1 MLAGFQPSRTCF
13 LSVVLTFLGL
23 SVFLLPCKLD
33 VLVTS
38 SGATGVLVV
47 DAVDESEKFATL
59 AKLNDLMHVDGVQ
72 FAAGTSVLTIT
83 SWQDAGK
90 ACGAAAQEVVSW
102 MNARLGPSCHPPLFR
117 YPSTARPGAFYF

>member
-1 MLAGFQPSRTCF
+1 MLS
-13 LSVVLTFLGL
+13 SVVLTFLGFRG
-23 SVFLLPCKLD
+23 VFFPLCKLI

-83 SWQDAGK
+83 KWQDTGK
-90 ACGAAAQEVVSW
+90 VCGAEAQEVVAQ
-102 MNARLGPSCHPPLFR
+102 MNARLGPSCHPPLLLCGSACFF
-117 YPSTARPGAFYF
+117 SH